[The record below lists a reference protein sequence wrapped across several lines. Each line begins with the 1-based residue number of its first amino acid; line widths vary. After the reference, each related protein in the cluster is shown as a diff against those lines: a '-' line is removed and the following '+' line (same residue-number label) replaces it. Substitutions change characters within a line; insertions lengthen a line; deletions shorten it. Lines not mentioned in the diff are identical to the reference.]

1 MYHTAQETRI
11 LRALAAARQQLPE
24 LADLLAFYE
33 TLLDFIAVQ
42 KRHVSLDLTPYLASL
57 DVDRWAAKGR
67 PVLAFEWLA
76 LNEAEFAP
84 WCRRLAVLLRRQVPE
99 LEVPSGRPLV
109 ELARRFYEQGTAGED
124 PATDVLLLNA
134 LAPWLERA
142 AEQFLPHLPVR
153 RWGRGFCP
161 VCGGVPDFE
170 VLISGRT
177 RTLLC
182 ARCRASWPFPANV
195 CPFCGEDDLDLLG
208 YYASEDEVYRVD
220 VCDRCGHYIKG
231 VDRRR
236 YRGELIPEVER
247 LLTPGLDVWAAQEGY
262 SRPEIWAQERR

>member
-1 MYHTAQETRI
+1 MREPDQETRI
-11 LRALAAARQQLPE
+11 LRALAEARQRFPD

-33 TLLDFIAVQ
+33 TLLDLLAAQ
-42 KRHVSLDLTPYLASL
+42 KRHVRLDLTPHLASL
-57 DVDRWAAKGR
+57 DVEQWTTEGR
-67 PVLAFEWLA
+67 PALAFQWLA
-76 LNEAEFAP
+76 LEEAEFAP
-84 WCRRLAVLLRRQVPE
+84 WCRRLAALLRRQLPD
-99 LEVPSGRPLV
+99 LEWPLEGSLV
-109 ELARRFYEQGTAGED
+109 KLARRFYEEGTAGES
-124 PATDVLLLNA
+124 PSTDVLLLNA
-134 LAPWLERA
+134 LAPWLERG
-142 AEQFLPHLPVR
+142 AEQLLPHLPVK
-153 RWGRGFCP
+153 RWGRGLCP

-182 ARCRASWPFPANV
+182 ARCRAQWPFPVNV
-195 CPFCGEDDLDLLG
+195 CPFCGEDDPDRLG
-208 YYASEDEVYRVD
+208 YYASEDEVYRID

-262 SRPEIWAQERR
+262 NRPETWA